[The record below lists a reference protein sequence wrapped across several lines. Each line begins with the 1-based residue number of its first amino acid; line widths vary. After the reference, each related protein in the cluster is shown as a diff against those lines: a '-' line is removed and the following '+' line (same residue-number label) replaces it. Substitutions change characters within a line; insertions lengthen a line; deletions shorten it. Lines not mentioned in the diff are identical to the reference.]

1 MRRAAQAFEAGGRAW
16 ARLNRLG
23 AAQEGFT
30 LAEMLVVLAILGVV
44 LAGLTQL
51 FVSATHAQSE
61 QTQRGQAQ
69 QAARLGL
76 DKLRRE
82 IHCASTISTPSGYPA
97 SSITITL
104 GSWCSV
110 SGGATTVTW
119 CTRDKNG
126 AAPPLAGAQPYTL
139 WRSVAGICPGTGT
152 KWA

>member
-23 AAQEGFT
+23 GAQDGFT

-51 FVSATHAQSE
+51 FVGATHAQSD

-69 QAARLGL
+69 KAARLAL

-82 IHCASTISTPSGYPA
+82 IHCADKVSPLSGYPA
-97 SSITITL
+97 SSVTVTL
-104 GSWCSV
+104 GSWCSA
-110 SGGATTVTW
+110 GGVASTV
-119 CTRDKNG
+119 
-126 AAPPLAGAQPYTL
+126 
-139 WRSVAGICPGTGT
+139 
-152 KWA
+152 